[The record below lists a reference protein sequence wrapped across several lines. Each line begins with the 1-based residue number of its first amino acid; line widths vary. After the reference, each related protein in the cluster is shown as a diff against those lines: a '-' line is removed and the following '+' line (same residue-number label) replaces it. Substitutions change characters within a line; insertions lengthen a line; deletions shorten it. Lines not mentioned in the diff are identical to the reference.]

1 MSALSIRLPESLH
14 KNAKVFASQEG
25 ISVNQLISTALAE
38 KLAALGAQD
47 YLEQRA
53 ARASRAK
60 FDAALSQVPDV
71 PAAEGN
77 CTLQALTDEAQRGL
91 ADVSQGKVKDAR
103 ETVSTLERRR
113 SL

>member
-14 KNAKVFASQEG
+14 KNAKAFASQEG

-38 KLAALGAQD
+38 KLAALGAQE

-71 PAAEGN
+71 S
-77 CTLQALTDEAQRGL
+77 
-91 ADVSQGKVKDAR
+91 ADDIESRPEVR
-103 ETVSTLERRR
+103 
-113 SL
+113 

>member
-14 KNAKVFASQEG
+14 KNAKAFASQEG

-38 KLAALGAQD
+38 KLAALGAQE

-60 FDAALSQVPDV
+60 FDAALSRVPDV
-71 PAAEGN
+71 S
-77 CTLQALTDEAQRGL
+77 
-91 ADVSQGKVKDAR
+91 ADDIELRPEVR
-103 ETVSTLERRR
+103 
-113 SL
+113 